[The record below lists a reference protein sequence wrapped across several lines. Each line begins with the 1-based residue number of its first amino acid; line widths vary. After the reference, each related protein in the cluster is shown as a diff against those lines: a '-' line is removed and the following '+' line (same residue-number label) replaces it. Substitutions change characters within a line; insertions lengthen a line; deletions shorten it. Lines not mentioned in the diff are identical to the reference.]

1 MTTLR
6 GRERLSLV
14 VAGHVDHGKSTIVG
28 RLLTDTGSLPQG
40 KLEQIK
46 AYCERNAKPFE
57 YAFLLDA
64 LKDEQSQG
72 ITIDAARIFFK
83 TAKRDFLIID
93 APGHI
98 EFLQNMI
105 SGASHA
111 SAALLVIDAA
121 EGVRENSRRHGYML
135 AMLGIRQ
142 IAVLVN
148 KMDQVGYRQEVFD
161 SVVKEYT
168 NFLQEI
174 DIEASAF
181 LPVSGLQGENITAAP
196 AAMPWC
202 TGLSVLEVLD
212 TFDPEEAPTGM
223 PFRLPVQ
230 DVYKFTKM
238 DDTRRIVAGTID
250 SGSVKVGD
258 EVVFYPSGK
267 SSTVKTIEA
276 FPAPTSETPS
286 AGMSAGFTLAEQ
298 IYVRRGELAA
308 LPTEPP
314 PKVSTRLRTSVF
326 WLGRTPLEQHKDYVL
341 KLGTA
346 RATAR
351 LTDITRIL
359 DASSLDTR
367 TGATQVERH
376 QVADCILSLD
386 DPLAFDVADDNI
398 LTGRFVLLDDYEISG
413 GGLVREALEDPQAWV
428 REQVIR
434 RNTKWQRG
442 YVSAEERETRYGQKA
457 TLLIITGSN
466 DPLRKQVAR
475 DLEAR
480 LFNDGQHVYFLG
492 IGSVL
497 YGVDA
502 DIRGSHEDHAED
514 IRRLAEVSNI
524 LLDSGL
530 ILIVTAHELMQR
542 DLDIMLT
549 AVEHEQVD
557 TVWIGDEVTPPLACD
572 LHIAPGDPEVIR
584 GQILELLQRRGALGP
599 G

>member
-1 MTTLR
+1 MTTQG

-14 VAGHVDHGKSTIVG
+14 VAGHVDHGKSTILG

-46 AYCERNAKPFE
+46 EYCERNAKPFE

-64 LKDEQSQG
+64 LKDEQAQG
-72 ITIDAARIFFK
+72 ITIDSARIFFK

-111 SAALLVIDAA
+111 SAALLVIDAS
-121 EGVRENSRRHGYML
+121 EGVQENSRRHGYML

-148 KMDQVGYRQEVFD
+148 KMDQVGYREAVFQAVT
-161 SVVKEYT
+161 SEYRS
-168 NFLQEI
+168 FLKEI
-174 DIEASAF
+174 DIEANEF
-181 LPVSGLQGENITAAP
+181 LPVSGLKGENITHAP

-202 TGLSVLEVLD
+202 SAPSVLEVLD
-212 TFDPEEAPTGM
+212 AFGPEETPTGL
-223 PFRLPVQ
+223 PFRMPVQ

-250 SGSVKVGD
+250 SGSVQVGD
-258 EVVFYPSGK
+258 EVVFFPSGK
-267 SSTVKTIEA
+267 SSTVQSIEG
-276 FPAPTSETPS
+276 FPTPQTDTPS
-286 AGMSAGFTLAEQ
+286 AGMAAGFALSEQ
-298 IYVRRGELAA
+298 IYVRRGELMARRSDPA
-308 LPTEPP
+308 PNVT
-314 PKVSTRLRTSVF
+314 TRLRASLF
-326 WLGRTPLEQHKDYVL
+326 WLGRTPLDMEKDYVL

-346 RATAR
+346 RARAR

-359 DASSLDTR
+359 DASNLETR

-376 QVADCILSLD
+376 QVADCILTLD
-386 DPLAFDVADDNI
+386 RPLAFDLADDNI
-398 LTGRFVLLDDYEISG
+398 LTGRFVLLDDYEIRG
-413 GGLVREALEDPQAWV
+413 GGLAREALEDPQSSV
-428 REQVIR
+428 REKVMR

-442 YVSAEERETRYGQKA
+442 FVSADQREERYGQKA
-457 TLLIITGSN
+457 TLLVVTGSN
-466 DPLRKQVAR
+466 DQLRKQVAR
-475 DLEAR
+475 DLEAQ
-480 LFNDGQHVYFLG
+480 LFSEGQHVYFLG

-530 ILIVTAHELMQR
+530 ILIVTASELRQR
-542 DLDIMLT
+542 DLDIILT
-549 AVEHEQVD
+549 AVDRDQVD
-557 TVWIGDEVTPPLACD
+557 VVWIGEEVTPPLSCD
-572 LHIAPGDPEVIR
+572 LHLGAGGAEELR
-584 GQILELLQRRGALGP
+584 AQILTLLKNRGALN
-599 G
+599 

>member
-1 MTTLR
+1 MTAPT

-83 TAKRDFLIID
+83 TPKRDFLIID

-121 EGVRENSRRHGYML
+121 EGVQENSRRHGYML

-148 KMDQVGYRQEVFD
+148 KMDQVGYRQAVFD
-161 SVVKEYT
+161 RIVTEYT
-168 NFLQEI
+168 QFLREI

-181 LPVSGLQGENITAAP
+181 LPVSGLQGENLTQAP

-202 TGLSVLEVLD
+202 TAPSVLEVLD
-212 TFDPEEAPTGM
+212 AFAPEEALTGM

-238 DDTRRIVAGTID
+238 DDTRRIVAGTIE
-250 SGSVKVGD
+250 SGSIKVGD
-258 EVVFYPSGK
+258 EVVFFPSGK
-267 SSTVKTIEA
+267 SSAVRSIEEFPSTTVDE
-276 FPAPTSETPS
+276 PS
-286 AGMSAGFTLAEQ
+286 AGMSVGFTLMEQ

-308 LPTEPP
+308 RRSEPA
-314 PKVSTRLRTSVF
+314 PKVTTRLRTSLF
-326 WLGRTPLEQHKDYVL
+326 WLGRTPLEPNKDYVL

-346 RATAR
+346 RARAR
-351 LTDITRIL
+351 LTDVTRIL
-359 DASSLDTR
+359 NASSLETR
-367 TGATQVERH
+367 ADATHVERH

-386 DPLAFDVADDNI
+386 TPIAFDLADDNI
-398 LTGRFVLLDDYEISG
+398 LTGRFVLLDDHEISG

-428 REQVIR
+428 REQVMR

-442 YVSAEERETRYGQKA
+442 FVSAEERAARYGQKA
-457 TLLIITGSN
+457 TLLVVTGSN
-466 DPLRKQVAR
+466 DALRKQVAR

-530 ILIVTAHELMQR
+530 ILVVTASELMQR
-542 DLDIMLT
+542 DLDIILT
-549 AVEHEQVD
+549 AVDHDQVE

-572 LHIAPGDPEVIR
+572 LHARSGDAEAIR
-584 GQILELLQRRGALGP
+584 GQIMALLENRGVLG
-599 G
+599 